1 MKAPVVVA
9 ALAAL
14 LLTTPAGL
22 AADQTRVET
31 PDQRADAVAQA
42 PALEIDRDQIE
53 PVDFFRYSG
62 RAILR
67 IWQDYRLRPD
77 ETVRDVVTV
86 YGSAT
91 IDGRV
96 DGDVVVVLGGVT
108 LGSTAVVR
116 GSVIVVAGDATVAEG
131 AVVRHDLVVV
141 GGGLNA
147 PASFSPGNE
156 YILVG
161 TSWLGDRVRA
171 VVPWFTHGLLWGRLI
186 VPSLGWVWTV
196 VGIVLLISVLINQL
210 MHRPVGI
217 CADTL
222 AARPLSA
229 FLVGLLVLLLAAPLS
244 VLLAATVIG
253 VVVLP
258 FFWAALLLGWLVGK
272 VGVTR
277 WIGRALTGASSDES
291 PVSGLRSFLAGFV
304 VIILLYMVPLLGLM
318 TWAIVGVLGIGTAT
332 QSFLAAIRRER
343 PAPAPR
349 GPVPPPPMPPAIDPP
364 ASGSFGPPPI
374 ADPPGMSFAAA
385 DPIVTSAS
393 AAPASESVP
402 FEPAPAG
409 AAAAHS
415 LIAMPRATFVDRLAA
430 LVIDALLVLLVRQF
444 LVFREDGL
452 FFGLLFAYFVG
463 FWALK
468 GTTIGG
474 IICNLRVVRADGAPF
489 EFADALVRGLGGILS
504 AVPFGLGFLWI
515 LRDQERQA
523 WHDRIAGT
531 YVVRV
536 PRNWPVG

>member
-1 MKAPVVVA
+1 MP
-9 ALAAL
+9 
-14 LLTTPAGL
+14 TPWL
-22 AADQTRVET
+22 RH
-31 PDQRADAVAQA
+31 RRS
-42 PALEIDRDQIE
+42 EIDRDQIE

-67 IWQDYRLRPD
+67 LWQDYRLRPD
-77 ETVRDVVTV
+77 ETVRDVVTI

-96 DGDVVVVLGGVT
+96 DGDVVVVLGSVT

-116 GSVIVVAGDATVAEG
+116 GSVVVVAGDATVAEG

-222 AARPLSA
+222 DARPFSA

-258 FFWAALLLGWLVGK
+258 FFWAALLLGWMVGK

-343 PAPAPR
+343 PAPA
-349 GPVPPPPMPPAIDPP
+349 
-364 ASGSFGPPPI
+364 ASAGATG
-374 ADPPGMSFAAA
+374 
-385 DPIVTSAS
+385 SAS
-393 AAPASESVP
+393 AADATGHRSASVRIVRS
-402 FEPAPAG
+402 AADRRPAG
-409 AAAAHS
+409 DVVCRGGSHRHECVG
-415 LIAMPRATFVDRLAA
+415 RA
-430 LVIDALLVLLVRQF
+430 
-444 LVFREDGL
+444 
-452 FFGLLFAYFVG
+452 
-463 FWALK
+463 
-468 GTTIGG
+468 GTG
-474 IICNLRVVRADGAPF
+474 VRALRARTGRCRGGAQSHRH
-489 EFADALVRGLGGILS
+489 AARHVRGSPRG
-504 AVPFGLGFLWI
+504 A
-515 LRDQERQA
+515 RD
-523 WHDRIAGT
+523 
-531 YVVRV
+531 
-536 PRNWPVG
+536 